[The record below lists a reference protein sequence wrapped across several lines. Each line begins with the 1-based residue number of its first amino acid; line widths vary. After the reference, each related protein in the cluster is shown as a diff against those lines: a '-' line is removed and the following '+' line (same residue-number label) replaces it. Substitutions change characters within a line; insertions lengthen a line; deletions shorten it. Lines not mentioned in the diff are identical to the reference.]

1 MATRPLDRLT
11 SIRAKLGSTVVIA
24 VALALAIS
32 YVLIAFALRNSPR
45 DSEAIDALSLARKA
59 ATGRLGSVPPGT
71 MVVIRYV
78 QFGKGLFQR
87 FDVVDTTTGTREE
100 LTSTTP

>member
-32 YVLIAFALRNSPR
+32 YVLIGFALRNSPR
-45 DSEAIDALSLARKA
+45 DSEAIDALVLARHA
-59 ATGRLGSVPPGT
+59 AAGRLDSVPSGT
-71 MVVIRYV
+71 MVVTLHPDGSTEVR
-78 QFGKGLFQR
+78 GTDLGERPRLR
-87 FDVVDTTTGTREE
+87 VDA
-100 LTSTTP
+100 P

>member
-45 DSEAIDALSLARKA
+45 DSEAIDALSLARTGGDGQAGLGA
-59 ATGRLGSVPPGT
+59 ARDDGGDPPSGRVHRGPWDGP
-71 MVVIRYV
+71 R
-78 QFGKGLFQR
+78 
-87 FDVVDTTTGTREE
+87 
-100 LTSTTP
+100 

>member
-24 VALALAIS
+24 VGLALAIS

-45 DSEAIDALSLARKA
+45 DSEAIDAISLARQA
-59 ATGRLGSVPPGT
+59 ATGRLERP
-71 MVVIRYV
+71 
-78 QFGKGLFQR
+78 
-87 FDVVDTTTGTREE
+87 
-100 LTSTTP
+100 